1 MPHIGAGVGL
11 PSIDAWSLLPMETL
25 SVDVVER
32 RGHGTEDRV
41 VPAVGTRAIDAR
53 MRSLRLIGLAL
64 ALILLS
70 SLGMVDSSPVEARD
84 WTPQIQATRRAQVY
98 WESLMRAA
106 DADLR
111 GLKKAKRQAQRK
123 LRQVES
129 KREAAARRRA
139 SAKRRLEVMR
149 ADLATARAQL
159 EAAPTTAPL
168 PGPPDVMAA
177 LGVLLTPA
185 TAVQPMPATAL
196 FDAPPDPGPGTASG
210 TAVESAVSGEVVDE
224 RAVAKLTRK
233 AKLVRRDFRQAQRKA
248 RRAAR
253 NARAVKARVHTVKAA
268 ESGAFARR
276 ERAERS
282 LGTWIL
288 AMTKYGRI
296 RAAKKSK
303 ARPGVNSAFAWPV
316 KGRISQYYHAD
327 HDGLDIVRYRSAPV
341 HAAAFGVVTFVG
353 WNPWDQHGRAF
364 MVVVT
369 HAGGYETLY
378 GHLLP
383 RRVVRVGEEVRKGAV
398 IGYLGSTGNS
408 SGPHLHLELRRGRT
422 TINPLGFL

>member
-1 MPHIGAGVGL
+1 
-11 PSIDAWSLLPMETL
+11 METL
-25 SVDVVER
+25 SADVLER

-41 VPAVGTRAIDAR
+41 VPATGTRPVHAR

-64 ALILLS
+64 ALVFLC
-70 SLGMVDSSPVEARD
+70 SLGTAAVSPVEAKD

-98 WESLMRAA
+98 WESIMRAA
-106 DADLR
+106 DAELR

-123 LRQVES
+123 LRRIEA
-129 KREAAARRRA
+129 KRETQARKRA
-139 SAKRRLEVMR
+139 SAKRRLKAIRV
-149 ADLATARAQL
+149 DLAAAREPL
-159 EAAPTTAPL
+159 EVVAIEVEP
-168 PGPPDVMAA
+168 PGPPDPSAA
-177 LGVLLTPA
+177 LEVLLTPA
-185 TAVQPMPATAL
+185 TTGLTVPPTALAATAL
-196 FDAPPDPGPGTASG
+196 APDRGIALGAD
-210 TAVESAVSGEVVDE
+210 VESADSGEVVDQ
-224 RAVAKLTRK
+224 RAVAKLARE
-233 AKLVRRDFRQAQRKA
+233 AKRAKRDFRQAQRKA
-248 RRAAR
+248 KRAAR
-253 NARAVKARVHTVKAA
+253 NARAVKARVRAVKTA

-296 RAAKKSK
+296 RATKKSK

-316 KGRISQYYHAD
+316 NGRISQYYHAG
-327 HDGLDIVRYRSAPV
+327 HDGLDIVRYRGAPV
-341 HAAAFGVVTFVG
+341 RAAAFGVVTYVG

-383 RRVVRVGEEVRKGAV
+383 RRVVRVGEEVKKGTV